1 MGIEDTLNLRWNRVV
16 FEVSFER
23 LWESLK
29 NPFYNPDLTQAIL
42 EVLRSLDRLQSYIA
56 YGGPLWLSS
65 IILGEANATTYHS
78 LS

>member
-1 MGIEDTLNLRWNRVV
+1 MGIEDTFNLRWNRVV

-42 EVLRSLDRLQSYIA
+42 EVLRSLDRFYQYRFELVRSIA
-56 YGGPLWLSS
+56 M
-65 IILGEANATTYHS
+65 
-78 LS
+78 